1 MTFALDMIYLAL
13 GGASFAITALY
24 LSACSA
30 L

>member
-13 GGASFAITALY
+13 GGASFALTVLY
-24 LSACSA
+24 LDACGR